1 MKTSMFEIIDGLHG
15 KKSTQFGQVA
25 EGYKTIAGVT
35 AEVDKDGKVVDE
47 KAKKK
52 IEQRIGKKLEES
64 GIEEE
69 MKIVNS
75 GKVKV
80 KKAFTV
86 KEFDEDD
93 GWVEIKIKPGEYDYQ
108 VVNFRGWKPRQLKIN
123 GAWVDVAGDCKELE
137 DLLLVKEGATI
148 KDFKYHI
155 YVDRG
160 DGKPELASWYNDKK
174 AADKEAN
181 FMKKK
186 GYKVEVKINEDVD
199 EDKWVTI
206 KGTHVLTDDNGDMK
220 NDKLKKKIEATSKSG
235 KKSVDAKKE
244 GTEKSV
250 EKDYKNPD
258 NLEKLKDTSPSAK
271 KYGLFKS
278 GKENGRLDSL
288 VTTDD
293 IDKEAA
299 NKFLDDVADRYDHG
313 KHPTEDEKEC
323 FKALLTNLKV
333 FSKEDR
339 RYIRDAFLDD

>member
-1 MKTSMFEIIDGLHG
+1 MSNIIDELHG
-15 KKSTQFGQVA
+15 QKSTQFGYIA
-25 EGYKTIAGVT
+25 EGYKTIEGIT
-35 AEVDKDGKVVDE
+35 AKVDKDGK
-47 KAKKK
+47 
-52 IEQRIGKKLEES
+52 KLD
-64 GIEEE
+64 EE
-69 MKIVNS
+69 MKVVNS
-75 GKVKV
+75 GKVKI

-86 KEFDEDD
+86 KEFNEDD

-137 DLLLVKEGATI
+137 ELLLVKEGATV

-174 AADKEAN
+174 EADKEAR

-199 EDKWVTI
+199 EDNWITI
-206 KGTHVLTDDNGDMK
+206 KGTHVLTDDSGDIK
-220 NDKLKKKIEATSKSG
+220 NEKLKKIETTSKDG
-235 KKSVDAKKE
+235 KKSVKAKDDTK
-244 GTEKSV
+244 KSV

-258 NLEKLKDTSPSAK
+258 NLEKLRDTSPSAK

-299 NKFLDDVADRYDHG
+299 DKFLDDVADRYDNG